1 MSTHFYRW
9 NRENNTEHWDHVGDN
24 WKTGGDT
31 FFHTRPNG
39 VFEFC
44 TYSTVEKEYKLK
56 SRGVKLIDVKRKKE
70 VLPSFEDEGET
81 DHHQLE
87 ISFAIIE
94 LDGYVKLEIDQHV
107 AKIEWSDGLIKD
119 FHGNEARLH
128 KIYNHPEDRHE
139 VSEIL
144 SHDELNNFILM
155 KRFERLRD
163 MNMNYDRETRHLI
176 FLNILELK

>member
-1 MSTHFYRW
+1 MRTNFYRW

-31 FFHTRPNG
+31 FFHAYPNG
-39 VFEFC
+39 LFEFC
-44 TYSTVEKEYKLK
+44 TYSMVEKEYKLK

-70 VLPSFEDEGET
+70 IIPSFEDEGEM
-81 DHHQLE
+81 DQHHLD

-94 LDGYVKLEIDQHV
+94 PDGYMELDIDQHT
-107 AKIEWSDGLIKD
+107 AKIEWNDGLILD
-119 FHGNEARLH
+119 FYGNEARLR
-128 KIYNHPEDRHE
+128 KMYNHSEDRHE

-144 SHDELNNFILM
+144 SCDEMNNFILV

-163 MNMNYDRETRHLI
+163 MKMNYDLETKNLL
-176 FLNILELK
+176 FLKTLELK